1 LEISNFGTMEIGIEI
16 TAGVC
21 GKLRVIG
28 DLGGFR
34 HHQGARVK
42 GRLHSGSRGCG
53 SAKIDRSADGSKQW
67 KRGEREHWGYI
78 RLAVL

>member
-1 LEISNFGTMEIGIEI
+1 LEISNFGTMEIGIEVI
-16 TAGVC
+16 AGV
-21 GKLRVIG
+21 GGQLRVIG

-53 SAKIDRSADGSKQW
+53 SAKIYRSADGSKQW
-67 KRGEREHWGYI
+67 KRGEREHWGDT
-78 RLAVL
+78 RFAVL